1 MPFAL
6 RNFIIANKKNK
17 PPKKKKCKICDS
29 LFEVNPFQPLRGWC
43 SPDCGY
49 KYSLKLKANKEAK
62 EKRDSNKEL
71 KVQKQSTL
79 THSDYI
85 QLFQKVFNTYIRFRD
100 KNDGCIS
107 CGTRRPVNYDAGHF
121 YPTTY
126 QFLRFNEDNVH
137 KQCSFTCNKNK
148 SGNLLE
154 YRPALIKKIGLERV
168 LWLDENRHK
177 LLDITIPELIE
188 QIKIYKLKIKQL
200 KAL

>member
-1 MPFAL
+1 MD
-6 RNFIIANKKNK
+6 RIKKLNSTERK
-17 PPKKKKCKICDS
+17 INARKCLVCKTKFEVKSNSHWICSYECSKVENHEVKKKKDQIIKKDWT
-29 LFEVNPFQPLRGWC
+29 EKR
-43 SPDCGY
+43 
-49 KYSLKLKANKEAK
+49 AK
-62 EKRDSNKEL
+62 EKE
-71 KVQKQSTL
+71 STL

-100 KNDGCIS
+100 KDLPCIS
-107 CGTRRPVNYDAGHF
+107 CGTKRPVKYDAGHF

-148 SGNLLE
+148 SGNLSE

-168 LWLDENRHK
+168 LWLDNNRHK

-188 QIKIYKLKIKQL
+188 QIKIYKLKIKEI
-200 KAL
+200 KNG